1 MLLSLRRFSEKI
13 ARDVFLFAIGKVIYA
28 IPGVLHV
35 IQIVSKECVIII
47 IFTQPSKSRFFI
59 SIEFILCEIP

>member
-1 MLLSLRRFSEKI
+1 MYI
-13 ARDVFLFAIGKVIYA
+13 IFAVNKAIYA

-47 IFTQPSKSRFFI
+47 LFTHPSKSGNFI
-59 SIEFILCEIP
+59 SIEFIFCEIP